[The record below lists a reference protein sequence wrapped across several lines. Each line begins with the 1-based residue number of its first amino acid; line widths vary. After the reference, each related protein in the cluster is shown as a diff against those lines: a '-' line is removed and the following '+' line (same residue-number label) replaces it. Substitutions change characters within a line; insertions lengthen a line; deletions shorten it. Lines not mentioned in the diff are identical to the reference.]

1 MVRGKNEGLGV
12 RKMASSKPGLFAR
25 EATGLVREIGF
36 MLGVIVILS
45 HVVGLGWQKR
55 VFQFSGPMPLPNE
68 MMPLGL
74 PAMFWAFL
82 VCGIFV
88 LITGY
93 AAGYVT
99 AAMPRSGGGYVTIS
113 RVIHPIVGYIAGW
126 LMFLAEAFSYGLIG
140 VACFEAIMIFF
151 NIALAPTVIAFD
163 AATLFVGGLI
173 IVWIFAVLA
182 LLGTKLYG
190 AIMHIMFWI
199 PAIITVA
206 FFAMWIAG
214 ATDPNLLATGV
225 QDVMGTTPD
234 NMVTLAV
241 DSGMTNNIASVY
253 DAFSYALPGAFWAY
267 MGWYATTFI
276 AGEVKEANKKLPKV
290 VVLAGLIILLVYAAA
305 TTASAFPGMGLAVR
319 TVDGHDWS
327 FFQAYSWL
335 SYGDVNWTALGVPS
349 DVIEAGTQWDYLGI
363 NFQSAW
369 STGVA
374 SLIARGMGLN
384 WLSILI
390 AVAAVLWL
398 ANDIPPFLL
407 VASRTFFAMAF
418 DRMMPESFAY
428 VSEKYHSPVWSIVI
442 TAIAGILGCIAESNV
457 GGLGTYTAFA
467 GVVGT
472 DIFDAFFLTMFCLS
486 CALLPL
492 ERKEIYDRA
501 AVRHSIGTV
510 VSLGFIATMCASFC
524 LYTFLRESP
533 WIFHPSSVG
542 ELSSAI
548 GFFLCII
555 IGLLLYI
562 YHIYKNTTRGVDVRT
577 LYLSIPPE

>member
-1 MVRGKNEGLGV
+1 
-12 RKMASSKPGLFAR
+12 MASSKPGLFAR
-25 EATGLVREIGF
+25 EATGLVREVGF

-55 VFQFSGPMPLPNE
+55 VFQFSGPMPIPND

-74 PAMFWAFL
+74 PPMFWAFL
-82 VCGIFV
+82 VTGIFV

-113 RVIHPIVGYIAGW
+113 RVIHPIIGYIAGW

-163 AATLFVGGLI
+163 ATTLFVGGLV
-173 IVWIFAVLA
+173 IVWIFAILA

-214 ATDPNLLATGV
+214 ATNPDLLAKGV
-225 QDVMGTTPD
+225 ETVMGAKPD
-234 NMVTLAV
+234 EFVTLALN
-241 DSGMTNNIASVY
+241 SGMADHMATVY

-276 AGEVKEANKKLPKV
+276 AGEVKEANRKLPKV

-305 TTASAFPGMGLAVR
+305 TTASALPGMGLAVR

-335 SYGDVNWTALGVPS
+335 SYTDAGK
-349 DVIEAGTQWDYLGI
+349 EAAASI
-363 NFQSAW
+363 PNFQSAW

-374 SLIARGMGLN
+374 SLIARGMGLD
-384 WLSILI
+384 WLAILI

-428 VSEKYHSPVWSIVI
+428 VSEKYHSPVWSIII
-442 TAIAGILGCIAESNV
+442 TAVAGILGCIAESNV

-472 DIFDAFFLTMFCLS
+472 DIFDAFFLTLFVLS
-486 CALLPL
+486 CCLLPL
-492 ERKEIYDRA
+492 ERREIYERA

-510 VSLGFIATMCASFC
+510 VGLGFIATLCGGFC
-524 LYTFLRESP
+524 FYTFLRESP
-533 WIFHPSSVG
+533 WIFHPASVG
-542 ELSSAI
+542 DLSSAI

>member
-1 MVRGKNEGLGV
+1 
-12 RKMASSKPGLFAR
+12 MASSKPGLFAR

-36 MLGVIVILS
+36 TLGVIVILS
-45 HVVGLGWQKR
+45 HVIGLGWQKR
-55 VFQFSGPMPLPNE
+55 AFQFTGPMSVPNDLL
-68 MMPLGL
+68 PLGL
-74 PAMFWAFL
+74 PAMFWAFF

-93 AAGYVT
+93 ASGYVT
-99 AAMPRSGGGYVTIS
+99 AAMPRSGGGYITIS
-113 RVIHPIVGYIAGW
+113 RIIHPIVGYMAGW

-151 NIALAPTVIAFD
+151 NVALAPTVIAFD
-163 AATLFVGGLI
+163 ATILFVGGL
-173 IVWIFAVLA
+173 VVVAVFAALA

-199 PAIITVA
+199 PAIITIA
-206 FFAMWIAG
+206 FFGMWIVG
-214 ATDPNLLATGV
+214 MMDPTPLATGV
-225 QDVMGTTPD
+225 QDVMGATPEE
-234 NMVTLAV
+234 MVTLAI
-241 DSGMTNNIASVY
+241 DTGMTDSIPSFSE
-253 DAFSYALPGAFWAY
+253 AFSYALPGAFWAY

-276 AGEVKEANKKLPKV
+276 AGEVKEANRKLPKV
-290 VVLAGLIILLVYAAA
+290 VVSAGLILLIVYIAASSF
-305 TTASAFPGMGLAVR
+305 SALSCMNVAVR
-319 TVDGHDWS
+319 TVNGHDYS

-335 SYGDVNWTALGVPS
+335 SYGPSVAKDAAAALP
-349 DVIEAGTQWDYLGI
+349 
-363 NFQSAW
+363 NFQAAW

-374 SLIARGMGLN
+374 SLIARGMGWG
-384 WLSILI
+384 WLSLII
-390 AVAAVLWL
+390 AVAGVLWL

-428 VSEKYHSPVWSIVI
+428 VSEKWHSPVWSIVI
-442 TAIAGILGCIAESNV
+442 TAVAGILGCIAESNV
-457 GGLGTYTAFA
+457 AGLGAYTAFA

-472 DIFDAFFLTMFCLS
+472 DIFDAFFLTLFCLS

-492 ERKEIYDRA
+492 ERREIYERA

-510 VSLGFIATMCASFC
+510 TAFGFIATLCGGYCF
-524 LYTFLRESP
+524 YTFLKESP
-533 WIFHPSSVG
+533 WIFNPASTGDLYSC
-542 ELSSAI
+542 I
-548 GFFLCII
+548 GFILCIV

-562 YHIYKNTTRGVDVRT
+562 YHLYKNTTQGVDVRT